1 MNKATKKG
9 TTTIYLISE
18 ASAYLDTDGC
28 VTVNS
33 YADVANNKKE
43 TNDKMRRLVEL
54 AVESHY
60 EGSELGEDDIGK
72 IVEEIV
78 SNCMKVAPEKAEVHS
93 WEAGS
98 DCYSWKITK
107 RRIPIADKA

>member
-1 MNKATKKG
+1 MAKKD
-9 TTTIYLISE
+9 TATIYVISE

-33 YADVANNKKE
+33 YADVANNRKE
-43 TNDKMRRLVEL
+43 ANAKMRRLVEW

-60 EGSELGEDDIGK
+60 EGSELGEEEISK
-72 IVEEIV
+72 IVDGIIAN
-78 SNCMKVAPEKAEVHS
+78 SIKVTPEKAEVYS

-107 RRIPIADKA
+107 RRIPITDKA

>member
-18 ASAYLDTDGC
+18 ASAYLDTDGS

-33 YADVANNKKE
+33 YGDVAGSR
-43 TNDKMRRLVEL
+43 NDANAKMRRLIEW
-54 AVESHY
+54 AVDSHY
-60 EGSELGEDDIGK
+60 EGSELGEEDIGK
-72 IVEEIV
+72 IVEEII
-78 SNCMKVAPEKAEVHS
+78 SNSTSVAPEKAEVHS

-98 DCYSWKITK
+98 DCFL
-107 RRIPIADKA
+107 